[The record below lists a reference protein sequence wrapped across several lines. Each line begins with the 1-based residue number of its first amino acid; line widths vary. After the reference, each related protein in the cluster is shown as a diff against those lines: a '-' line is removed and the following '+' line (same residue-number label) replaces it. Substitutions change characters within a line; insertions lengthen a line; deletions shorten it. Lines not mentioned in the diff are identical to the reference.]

1 MKKISILGMLLF
13 LVTVHAQVDR
23 SIGPSQ
29 YRNSK
34 SSYKPEKKDP
44 VEVSLAFLK
53 KELNLDSFQEAATKV
68 YLTENLA
75 ENEKIIALSIP
86 SEQKKEKFD
95 EAIKTFDEKMI
106 KILNPD
112 QIKLF
117 EVLKDKNKS
126 KEKSKNKKKKK
137 KEEED

>member
-1 MKKISILGMLLF
+1 MKKILILGMFLF
-13 LVTVHAQVDR
+13 LVNVHAQVDR

-34 SSYKPEKKDP
+34 SSHKPEKKDP

-75 ENEKIIALSIP
+75 ENEKIIALSLP
-86 SEQKKEKFD
+86 SEQKKEKYD
-95 EAIKTFDEKMI
+95 EAIKAFDEKMI

-112 QIKLF
+112 QITLF
-117 EVLKDKNKS
+117 EGLKDKNKS
-126 KEKSKNKKKKK
+126 KEKSKKKKK
-137 KEEED
+137 KEEEN

>member
-86 SEQKKEKFD
+86 SEQKKEKYD

-112 QIKLF
+112 QVKLF
-117 EVLKDKNKS
+117 EALKDKNKS
-126 KEKSKNKKKKK
+126 KEKSKKKKK